1 MNKPTEIQY
10 YEVSIKRVLDYFVE
24 GFRDSSNKVQRYEP
38 FVETAKGKIIL
49 RLFVEKEK
57 E

>member
-38 FVETAKGKIIL
+38 FVDTAKGKIIL